1 VTATLSRRGI
11 CALFSFLLMTIA
23 SLGSSVGQD
32 EPDRLTAEENEEYK
46 RLLDATLKA
55 KPGTSP
61 LNLADAAIKRQFDLT
76 GRVVQYELLRLNRS
90 MMEKKYAHGSEFV
103 ANYMSR
109 HGKLFDE
116 KARSDWLLA
125 YASQNQ
131 TEKSFFD
138 RHLGKSG
145 LQGEKRK
152 TVVLGYYHLP
162 RPYERV
168 FYIELVSLIYKDGV
182 ADFSAL
188 PKRAKD
194 WIATHNDLFP

>member
-1 VTATLSRRGI
+1 VIATPSSRGV
-11 CALFSFLLMTIA
+11 CAIFSLFMMTFPFA
-23 SLGSSVGQD
+23 GDAVGQD
-32 EPDRLTAEENEEYK
+32 DPNRLTADESEEYR

-76 GRVVQYELLRLNRS
+76 PRVVQYELLRLNRS

-116 KARSDWLLA
+116 KARNDWLLA

-131 TEKSFFD
+131 TEKGYFD
-138 RHLGKSG
+138 RQLGKTG

-162 RPYERV
+162 RPYERM
-168 FYIELVSLIYKDGV
+168 FYIELVSLVYKDGV

-194 WIATHNDLFP
+194 WIAAHNDLFP